1 MKLPIKP
8 SFLIAFALA
17 AGAAG
22 WIYSGQLEDDPFAST
37 EVEATAEK
45 PALSEPEP
53 ATKELPSVRV
63 AESRASDHRAILL
76 YTGRTEADRRAV
88 LRAETEGRIVEV
100 GASVSDEVTAGKL
113 IVKLAVND
121 RYAKLKEAESL
132 VRQREIEYDAAKQL
146 AGKGFQTESKRA
158 EAEANLTAAK
168 AALEQIRVDLGRTT
182 VEAPFDGVIE
192 SRSVEVGDFVQP
204 GDEIAVVA
212 DFDPIVVTI
221 QVSEREISRVDPGV
235 TAEIQLLDGQT
246 HFGLV
251 SRIAPTADSATRTFE
266 VELEVANQGTRLL
279 DGMTAKVF
287 LPAQEVSAHRITPAL
302 LALSDDG
309 EVGVKAVNEENRVVF
324 YPIEIVEDTAGAMWV
339 SGLPDTVT
347 LITVGQAYV
356 APGATVR
363 PIPEGEAEK
372 PYEEQPAASQTLSSM
387 PSGDP
392 S

>member
-8 SFLIAFALA
+8 SFLIAFVLA
-17 AGAAG
+17 IGAAG
-22 WIYSGQLEDDPFAST
+22 WIYSGQLENDPFTSPGEDRTAAQALP
-37 EVEATAEK
+37 EEA
-45 PALSEPEP
+45 
-53 ATKELPSVRV
+53 ATPKKELPSVRV
-63 AESRASDHRAILL
+63 AESRAADHRAMLL
-76 YTGRTEADRRAV
+76 YTGRTESDRRAV

-100 GASVSDEVTAGKL
+100 GASVSDQVATGDL

-121 RYAKLKEAESL
+121 RYAKLKQAESL

-158 EAEANLTAAK
+158 EAEANLNSAK

-192 SRSVEVGDFVQP
+192 SRTVEVGDYVQP

-212 DFDPIVVTI
+212 DFDPIIVTI
-221 QVSEREISRVDPGV
+221 QVSEREISRIDPGV

-251 SRIAPTADSATRTFE
+251 SRIAPTADDATRTFE
-266 VELEVANQGTRLL
+266 VELEVANQGSKLL

-287 LPAQEVSAHRITPAL
+287 LPAQEVTAHRITPAL

-309 EVGVKAVNEENRVVF
+309 AVGVKAVDTDNRVVF

-339 SGLPDTVT
+339 SGLPDKVT

-356 APGATVR
+356 APGARVN
-363 PIPEGEAEK
+363 PVPENEAEK
-372 PYEEQPAASQTLSSM
+372 PYTEQPGASQTLSSV
-387 PSGDP
+387 PTGDP